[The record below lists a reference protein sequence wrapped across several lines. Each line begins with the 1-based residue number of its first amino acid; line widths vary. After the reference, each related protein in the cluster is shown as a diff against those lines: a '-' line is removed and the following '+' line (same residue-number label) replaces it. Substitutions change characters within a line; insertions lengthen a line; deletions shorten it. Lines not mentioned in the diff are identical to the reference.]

1 MSLQHQ
7 DHRERG
13 EDRQRDV
20 ANVHRSARV
29 GGASAD
35 DSAGGSGA
43 GFLLA
48 SVTA

>member
-1 MSLQHQ
+1 MYCSIRITARVVRTDSETLRMST
-7 DHRERG
+7 G
-13 EDRQRDV
+13 P
-20 ANVHRSARV
+20 ARV